1 MAILKSKAAKA
12 AATTL
17 ADAATSVTPALP
29 VVPRTATSDW
39 SIADLS
45 AIYTEYRTSLVSQA
59 RRMLRDET
67 DANEKLIKHGVL
79 ALEMEASQLYSIAA
93 RKGKKALAVLT
104 VSDHVITHEAMDA
117 DARERTLNDMVEVAL
132 AAESGLRRQTAA
144 DLSEVQTELH
154 GSVLVSAG
162 EGFSSCVL
170 EAASRFTSL
179 HPRCSVELMVTTDFH
194 KIVRGVADIAIR
206 TAHLGEPSLIYR
218 PIGKLAYGVFAE
230 AGYLKRSPGVT
241 LATAV
246 NIALLPPL
254 DMLPQMRAAKAAG
267 LDRAQISVNS
277 FAVQLESVRKGMGVA
292 VLPRILAKDLTEL
305 FKELELPDME
315 VYLVTR
321 PQALKQAH
329 IRCFFDILEQVLLEV
344 LCVGTHQRAN

>member
-1 MAILKSKAAKA
+1 MALQANWDDLRLL
-12 AATTL
+12 L
-17 ADAATSVTPALP
+17 AVS
-29 VVPRTATSDW
+29 R
-39 SIADLS
+39 
-45 AIYTEYRTSLVSQA
+45 RGSLLQA
-59 RRMLRDET
+59 
-67 DANEKLIKHGVL
+67 G
-79 ALEMEASQLYSIAA
+79 QLLGIAA
-93 RKGKKALAVLT
+93 ST
-104 VSDHVITHEAMDA
+104 VSRRLTQLEAA
-117 DARERTLNDMVEVAL
+117 LGEPLVERGVEGCWLTARGQSLVEVAV
-132 AAESGLRRQTAA
+132 AAEAGLRRQAVA
-144 DLSEVQTELH
+144 DVSGGQTELC

-179 HPRCSVELMVTTDFH
+179 HPRCSVELMVTADFH
-194 KIVRGVADIAIR
+194 KIVRGAADIALR

-218 PIGKLAYGVFAE
+218 PMGKLAYGVFAD
-230 AGYLKRSPGVT
+230 ARYLKRFPGVS

-277 FAVQLESVRKGMGVA
+277 FAVQLESVRQGMGVA
-292 VLPRILAKDLTEL
+292 VLPRILAKGLNEVFLD
-305 FKELELPDME
+305 LELPDME

-329 IRCFFDILEQVLLEV
+329 IRCFFDILERVLLEALSV
-344 LCVGTHQRAN
+344 ERVED

>member
-1 MAILKSKAAKA
+1 MALQANWDDLRLL
-12 AATTL
+12 L
-17 ADAATSVTPALP
+17 A
-29 VVPRTATSDW
+29 
-39 SIADLS
+39 
-45 AIYTEYRTSLVSQA
+45 VSRRGSFLQA
-59 RRMLRDET
+59 
-67 DANEKLIKHGVL
+67 G
-79 ALEMEASQLYSIAA
+79 QLLGIAA
-93 RKGKKALAVLT
+93 ST
-104 VSDHVITHEAMDA
+104 VSRRLTQLEAA
-117 DARERTLNDMVEVAL
+117 LGELLVERGVEGCWLTSRGQSLVEVAL

-144 DLSEVQTELH
+144 DLSEVQTDLY

-179 HPRCSVELMVTTDFH
+179 HPRCSVELLVTADFH
-194 KIVRGVADIAIR
+194 KIVRGVADVAIR

-218 PIGKLAYGVFAE
+218 PIGKIAYGVFAE

-241 LATAV
+241 PAIAV

-277 FAVQLESVRKGMGVA
+277 FAVQLESVKKGMGVA

-305 FKELELPDME
+305 FQELELPDME

-329 IRCFFDILEQVLLEV
+329 IRCFFDVLEQVMLEV
-344 LCVGTHQRAN
+344 LCVEKVASGIGTETEIRAC

>member
-1 MAILKSKAAKA
+1 MALQANWDDLRLL
-12 AATTL
+12 L
-17 ADAATSVTPALP
+17 AVS
-29 VVPRTATSDW
+29 R
-39 SIADLS
+39 
-45 AIYTEYRTSLVSQA
+45 RGSLLQA
-59 RRMLRDET
+59 
-67 DANEKLIKHGVL
+67 G
-79 ALEMEASQLYSIAA
+79 QLLGIAA
-93 RKGKKALAVLT
+93 ST
-104 VSDHVITHEAMDA
+104 VSRRLTQLEAA
-117 DARERTLNDMVEVAL
+117 LGEPLVERGVEGCWLTARGQSLVEVAV
-132 AAESGLRRQTAA
+132 AAEAGLRRQTAA
-144 DLSEVQTELH
+144 DVSGGQTELC

-179 HPRCSVELMVTTDFH
+179 HPRCSVELMVTADFH
-194 KIVRGVADIAIR
+194 KIVRGAADIALR

-218 PIGKLAYGVFAE
+218 PMGKLAYGVFAD
-230 AGYLKRSPGVT
+230 ARYLKRFPGVS

-277 FAVQLESVRKGMGVA
+277 FAVQLESVRQGMGVA
-292 VLPRILAKDLTEL
+292 VLPRILAKGLNEVFVD
-305 FKELELPDME
+305 LELPDME

-329 IRCFFDILEQVLLEV
+329 IRGFFDILERVLLEALSV
-344 LCVGTHQRAN
+344 ERVED

>member
-1 MAILKSKAAKA
+1 MALQANWDDLRLL
-12 AATTL
+12 L
-17 ADAATSVTPALP
+17 A
-29 VVPRTATSDW
+29 
-39 SIADLS
+39 
-45 AIYTEYRTSLVSQA
+45 VSRRGSFLQA
-59 RRMLRDET
+59 
-67 DANEKLIKHGVL
+67 G
-79 ALEMEASQLYSIAA
+79 QLLGIAA
-93 RKGKKALAVLT
+93 ST
-104 VSDHVITHEAMDA
+104 VSRRLTQLEAA
-117 DARERTLNDMVEVAL
+117 LGEPLVERGVEGCWLTSRGQSLVEVAL
-132 AAESGLRRQTAA
+132 AAEAGLRRQTAA
-144 DLSEVQTELH
+144 DLSGERAELY

-179 HPRCSVELMVTTDFH
+179 HPRCSVELLVTADFH

-218 PIGKLAYGVFAE
+218 PMGKLAYGVFAD
-230 AGYLKRSPGVT
+230 AGYLKRSPEVT

-277 FAVQLESVRKGMGVA
+277 FAVQLESVRQGMGVA

-305 FKELELPDME
+305 FPELELPEME

-329 IRCFFDILEQVLLEV
+329 IRCFFDTLEQVLLEV
-344 LCVGTHQRAN
+344 LCVENVEN

>member
-1 MAILKSKAAKA
+1 MALQANWDDLRLL
-12 AATTL
+12 L
-17 ADAATSVTPALP
+17 AVS
-29 VVPRTATSDW
+29 R
-39 SIADLS
+39 
-45 AIYTEYRTSLVSQA
+45 RGSLLQA
-59 RRMLRDET
+59 
-67 DANEKLIKHGVL
+67 G
-79 ALEMEASQLYSIAA
+79 QLLGIAA
-93 RKGKKALAVLT
+93 ST
-104 VSDHVITHEAMDA
+104 VSRRLTQLEAA
-117 DARERTLNDMVEVAL
+117 LGEPLVERGVEGCWLTARGQSLVEVAV
-132 AAESGLRRQTAA
+132 AAEAGLRRQAVA
-144 DLSEVQTELH
+144 DVSGGQTELC

-179 HPRCSVELMVTTDFH
+179 HPRCSVELMVTADFH
-194 KIVRGVADIAIR
+194 KIVRGAADIALR

-218 PIGKLAYGVFAE
+218 PMGKLAYGVFAD
-230 AGYLKRSPGVT
+230 ARYLKQFPGMS

-277 FAVQLESVRKGMGVA
+277 FAVQLESVRQGMGVA
-292 VLPRILAKDLTEL
+292 VLPRILAKGLNEVFLD
-305 FKELELPDME
+305 LELPDME

-329 IRCFFDILEQVLLEV
+329 IRCFFDILERVLLEALSV
-344 LCVGTHQRAN
+344 QSVED

>member
-1 MAILKSKAAKA
+1 MALQANWDDLRLL
-12 AATTL
+12 L
-17 ADAATSVTPALP
+17 AVS
-29 VVPRTATSDW
+29 R
-39 SIADLS
+39 
-45 AIYTEYRTSLVSQA
+45 RGSLLQA
-59 RRMLRDET
+59 
-67 DANEKLIKHGVL
+67 G
-79 ALEMEASQLYSIAA
+79 QLLGIAA
-93 RKGKKALAVLT
+93 ST
-104 VSDHVITHEAMDA
+104 VSRRLTQLEAA
-117 DARERTLNDMVEVAL
+117 LGEPLVERGVEGCWLTARGQSLVEVAV
-132 AAESGLRRQTAA
+132 AAEAGLRRQTAA
-144 DLSEVQTELH
+144 DVSGGQTELC

-179 HPRCSVELMVTTDFH
+179 HPRCSVELMVTADFH
-194 KIVRGVADIAIR
+194 KIVRGAADIALR

-218 PIGKLAYGVFAE
+218 SMGKLAYGVFAD
-230 AGYLKRSPGVT
+230 ARYLKRFPGVS

-277 FAVQLESVRKGMGVA
+277 FAVQLESVRQGMGVA
-292 VLPRILAKDLTEL
+292 VLPRILAKGLNEVFLD
-305 FKELELPDME
+305 LELPDME

-329 IRCFFDILEQVLLEV
+329 IRCFFDILERVLLEALSV
-344 LCVGTHQRAN
+344 ERVED

>member
-1 MAILKSKAAKA
+1 MALQANWDDLRLL
-12 AATTL
+12 L
-17 ADAATSVTPALP
+17 AVS
-29 VVPRTATSDW
+29 R
-39 SIADLS
+39 
-45 AIYTEYRTSLVSQA
+45 RGSLLQA
-59 RRMLRDET
+59 
-67 DANEKLIKHGVL
+67 G
-79 ALEMEASQLYSIAA
+79 QLLGIAA
-93 RKGKKALAVLT
+93 ST
-104 VSDHVITHEAMDA
+104 VSRRLTQLEAA
-117 DARERTLNDMVEVAL
+117 LGEPLVERGVEGCWLTARGQSLVEVAV
-132 AAESGLRRQTAA
+132 AAEAGLRRQAVA
-144 DLSEVQTELH
+144 DVSGGQTELC

-179 HPRCSVELMVTTDFH
+179 HPRCSVELMVTADFH
-194 KIVRGVADIAIR
+194 KIVRGAADIALR

-218 PIGKLAYGVFAE
+218 PMGKLAYGVFAD
-230 AGYLKRSPGVT
+230 ARYLKRFPGVS

-277 FAVQLESVRKGMGVA
+277 FAVQLESVRQGMGVA
-292 VLPRILAKDLTEL
+292 VLPRILAKGLNEVFVD
-305 FKELELPDME
+305 LELPDME

-329 IRCFFDILEQVLLEV
+329 IRGFFDILERVLLEALSV
-344 LCVGTHQRAN
+344 ERVED

>member
-1 MAILKSKAAKA
+1 MALQANWDDLRLL
-12 AATTL
+12 L
-17 ADAATSVTPALP
+17 AVS
-29 VVPRTATSDW
+29 R
-39 SIADLS
+39 
-45 AIYTEYRTSLVSQA
+45 RGSLLQA
-59 RRMLRDET
+59 
-67 DANEKLIKHGVL
+67 G
-79 ALEMEASQLYSIAA
+79 QLLGIAA
-93 RKGKKALAVLT
+93 ST
-104 VSDHVITHEAMDA
+104 VSRRLTQLEAA
-117 DARERTLNDMVEVAL
+117 LGEPLVERGVEGCWLTARGQSLVEVAV
-132 AAESGLRRQTAA
+132 AAETGLRRQAVA
-144 DLSEVQTELH
+144 DVSGGQTELC

-179 HPRCSVELMVTTDFH
+179 HPRCSVELMVTADFH
-194 KIVRGVADIAIR
+194 KIVRGAADIALR

-218 PIGKLAYGVFAE
+218 PMGKLAYGVFAD
-230 AGYLKRSPGVT
+230 ARYLKRFPGVS

-277 FAVQLESVRKGMGVA
+277 FAVQLESVRQGMGVA
-292 VLPRILAKDLTEL
+292 VLPRILAKGLNEVFVD
-305 FKELELPDME
+305 LELPDME

-329 IRCFFDILEQVLLEV
+329 IRGFFDILERVLLEALSV
-344 LCVGTHQRAN
+344 ERVED

>member
-1 MAILKSKAAKA
+1 MALQANWDDLRLL
-12 AATTL
+12 L
-17 ADAATSVTPALP
+17 AVS
-29 VVPRTATSDW
+29 R
-39 SIADLS
+39 
-45 AIYTEYRTSLVSQA
+45 RGSLLQA
-59 RRMLRDET
+59 
-67 DANEKLIKHGVL
+67 G
-79 ALEMEASQLYSIAA
+79 QLLGIAA
-93 RKGKKALAVLT
+93 ST
-104 VSDHVITHEAMDA
+104 VSRRLTQLEAA
-117 DARERTLNDMVEVAL
+117 LGEPLVERGVEGCWLTARGQSLVEVAV
-132 AAESGLRRQTAA
+132 AAEAGLRRQTAA
-144 DLSEVQTELH
+144 DVSGGQTELC

-179 HPRCSVELMVTTDFH
+179 HPRCSVELMVTADFH
-194 KIVRGVADIAIR
+194 KIVRGAADIALR

-218 PIGKLAYGVFAE
+218 PMGKLAYGVFAD
-230 AGYLKRSPGVT
+230 ARYLKRFPGVS

-277 FAVQLESVRKGMGVA
+277 FAVQLESVRQGMGVA
-292 VLPRILAKDLTEL
+292 VLPRILAKGLNEVFVD
-305 FKELELPDME
+305 LELPDME

-329 IRCFFDILEQVLLEV
+329 IRCFFDILERVLLEALSV
-344 LCVGTHQRAN
+344 ESVED

>member
-1 MAILKSKAAKA
+1 MALQANWDDLRLL
-12 AATTL
+12 L
-17 ADAATSVTPALP
+17 AVS
-29 VVPRTATSDW
+29 R
-39 SIADLS
+39 
-45 AIYTEYRTSLVSQA
+45 RGSLLQA
-59 RRMLRDET
+59 
-67 DANEKLIKHGVL
+67 G
-79 ALEMEASQLYSIAA
+79 QLLGIAA
-93 RKGKKALAVLT
+93 ST
-104 VSDHVITHEAMDA
+104 VSRRLTQLEAA
-117 DARERTLNDMVEVAL
+117 LGEPLVERGVEGCWLTARGQSLVEVAV
-132 AAESGLRRQTAA
+132 AAEAGLRRQTAA
-144 DLSEVQTELH
+144 DVSGGQTELC

-179 HPRCSVELMVTTDFH
+179 HPRCSVELMVTADFH
-194 KIVRGVADIAIR
+194 KIVRGAADIALR

-218 PIGKLAYGVFAE
+218 PMGKLAYGVFAD
-230 AGYLKRSPGVT
+230 ARYLKRFPGVS

-277 FAVQLESVRKGMGVA
+277 FAVQLESVRQGMGVA
-292 VLPRILAKDLTEL
+292 VLPRILAKGLNEVFVD
-305 FKELELPDME
+305 LELPDME

-329 IRCFFDILEQVLLEV
+329 IRCFFDILERVLLEALSV
-344 LCVGTHQRAN
+344 QSVED

>member
-1 MAILKSKAAKA
+1 MALQANWDDLRLL
-12 AATTL
+12 L
-17 ADAATSVTPALP
+17 AVS
-29 VVPRTATSDW
+29 R
-39 SIADLS
+39 
-45 AIYTEYRTSLVSQA
+45 RGSLLQA
-59 RRMLRDET
+59 
-67 DANEKLIKHGVL
+67 G
-79 ALEMEASQLYSIAA
+79 QLLGIAA
-93 RKGKKALAVLT
+93 ST
-104 VSDHVITHEAMDA
+104 VSRRLTQLEAA
-117 DARERTLNDMVEVAL
+117 LGEPLVERGVEGCWLTARGQSLVEVAV
-132 AAESGLRRQTAA
+132 AAEAGLRRQTAA
-144 DLSEVQTELH
+144 EVSGGQTELC

-179 HPRCSVELMVTTDFH
+179 HPRCSVELMVTPDFH
-194 KIVRGVADIAIR
+194 KIVRGAADIALR

-218 PIGKLAYGVFAE
+218 PMGKLAYGVFAD
-230 AGYLKRSPGVT
+230 ARYLKRFPGVS

-277 FAVQLESVRKGMGVA
+277 FAVQLESVRQGMGVA
-292 VLPRILAKDLTEL
+292 VLPRILAKGLNEVFLD
-305 FKELELPDME
+305 LELPDME

-329 IRCFFDILEQVLLEV
+329 IRGFFDILERVLLEALSV
-344 LCVGTHQRAN
+344 ERVED